1 MLSGWQNYKVN
12 SKKPL
17 VLYGAGT
24 VGTHFLEKNRLKPI
38 FIIDKNAKTIE
49 NINKIPLKTLE
60 QSRQYLRETEADI
73 IVGTVNPEF
82 IAEILN
88 SFKQL
93 KLHPKSHIY
102 VYHRYDLKTKTITA
116 KLMEVIINGSNA
128 YNGIIFPAINYKAK
142 ISPSDLLRHFPNMK
156 NSKNIDEMFD
166 ILEFALWDFK
176 WNKNRDKQLQIV
188 KVAYWAY
195 MQPILLKNQ
204 RLTDKYQNRIKILQ
218 CYFHYISQGNFSK
231 TKASDKILKANT
243 DFKISVIVPM
253 YNNELSV
260 TKTFNSIIAQS
271 YEHSKIEV
279 LFIDNGSTDNSIN
292 KIKILIDRYKGE
304 ISFKVLILSGQDR
317 WHARNVGVERA
328 EGKYVIFL
336 DAGSRFTR
344 NALQILANLAEVYK
358 ADIVQG
364 KFPAMEKTVFPEYTN
379 NIFWLY
385 VHFISES
392 MSSKLIRKSFIQ
404 NCNYWWEKQF
414 DMEAL
419 DWCKNITM
427 PTKFTNFHPS
437 IKIAFSKI
445 KCDISNKT
453 KELYPLCNTA
463 EQIEFYLKICRN
475 LLCYAGMR
483 WNTYTEFFKYKLMD
497 VLPFVD
503 QILDKVSD
511 KGMETK
517 TLKIKQV
524 LRNTVTYLKRCK
536 LITDNIYFNAIK
548 QLLKELSAVQNK
560 YIFGEFKNVFMGKTI
575 VLVAGGPTVTDFIP
589 IQNAIYIGVNGVAAG
604 ANKLENFRHIKFDFL
619 FMHHRLSSTK
629 YKQIH
634 SMLHKKSVVFYVN
647 GLYFADTFPA
657 VKLRGFDTREY
668 FVSDLLGKIS
678 VLQNKQ
684 KFVKEIGKFQFDITK
699 TAPFVLQSVVNPA
712 FHFSLFSGAK
722 KIYLVGCDSIM
733 KMSISDSGHF
743 YQNEKLKLHLKKI
756 CGLGSQ
762 VKIRDFTLSWEFIK
776 EIAKKYCPNT
786 EIISVNPVGLK
797 GLFHKDIYTK
807 SSSDVI
813 SVI

>member
-1 MLSGWQNYKVN
+1 MLFGWQNYKVN

-17 VLYGAGT
+17 ILYGAGI

-38 FIIDKNAKTIE
+38 FVIDKNAKIIG
-49 NINKIPLKTLE
+49 NINKIPLKTLK

-102 VYHRYDLKTKTITA
+102 VYHGYDLKTKTITA
-116 KLMEVIINGSNA
+116 KLIEIIINGTNA
-128 YNGIIFPAINYKAK
+128 YNGTIFPAIDYKAK
-142 ISPSDLLRHFPNMK
+142 ISQSDLLRLFPNMK

-166 ILEFALWDFK
+166 VLEFTLWNFK
-176 WNKNRDKQLQIV
+176 WNKNRDEQLQIV
-188 KVAYWAY
+188 KMAYLAY
-195 MQPILLKNQ
+195 IQPILLRNQ

-218 CYFHYISQGNFSK
+218 HYFHYILQGNFSK
-231 TKASDKILKANT
+231 AKTGNKIPKANAN
-243 DFKISVIVPM
+243 FKISVIVPM
-253 YNNELSV
+253 YNNELSIK
-260 TKTFNSIIAQS
+260 KTFNSIIAQS
-271 YEHSKIEV
+271 YEHSRIEV
-279 LFIDNGSTDNSIN
+279 IFIDNGSTDNSVN
-292 KIKILIDRYKGE
+292 RIKKLIDGYKGE
-304 ISFKVLILSGQDR
+304 LSFKVLILNGQDR

-328 EGKYVIFL
+328 GGKYVIFL

-344 NALQILANLAEVYK
+344 NALRVLANLAEVYK

-392 MSSKLIRKSFIQ
+392 MSSKLIRKNFILDY
-404 NCNYWWEKQF
+404 NYWWEKQF

-419 DWCKNITM
+419 DWCKNVTM
-427 PTKFTNFHPS
+427 PNKFAKFYPP
-437 IKIAFSKI
+437 IKIAFSKV
-445 KCDISNKT
+445 KCDISNKM
-453 KELYPLCNTA
+453 KELYPLCNTT

-483 WNTYTEFFKYKLMD
+483 WNTYTEFFKYKLME
-497 VLPFVD
+497 VLPFAD

-511 KGMETK
+511 KEMETK
-517 TLKIKQV
+517 TLKIKQI
-524 LRNTVTYLKRCK
+524 LRNTVTYFKTVQTF
-536 LITDNIYFNAIK
+536 ITDNIYFNAIK
-548 QLLKELSAVQNK
+548 KMLKELSAVQNK
-560 YIFGEFKNVFMGKTI
+560 YIFGEFKNVFVDKTI

-604 ANKLENFRHIKFDFL
+604 ASELENFKHIKFDFM
-619 FMHHRLSSTK
+619 FIHHRSTMIK
-629 YKQIH
+629 HKQMC
-634 SMLHKKSVVFYVN
+634 SMLHRKSVVFYAN

-668 FVSDLLGKIS
+668 FASDLHGKAS

-684 KFVKEIGKFQFDITK
+684 KFLKEIGKFQFDITK
-699 TAPFVLQSVVNPA
+699 TAPFVLNSVVNPA
-712 FHFSLFSGAK
+712 FHFCLFSGAK
-722 KIYLVGCDSIM
+722 RIYLVGCDSII
-733 KMSISDSGHF
+733 KISVSDADHF
-743 YQNEKLKLHLKKI
+743 YHIKKSYI
-756 CGLGSQ
+756 KKQYGSNSS
-762 VKIRDFTLSWEFIK
+762 VTTDITLSWKFLK
-776 EIAKKYCPNT
+776 EIAKKNAPDT

-807 SSSDVI
+807 N
-813 SVI
+813 